1 MSSISIVIPV
11 YNSEKYLKRCIK
23 SVLKQTYMQF
33 ELILVNDGS
42 TDKSLEICNEY
53 KKRDNRIKVINKQ
66 NEGSIKARKA
76 GIESATSDYITFID
90 SDDWIHSKTLENID
104 KRIKEDNPEVLVYNM
119 YKTLG
124 KFKFIKKKFNTLYFD
139 KKDIYEGRDIKDEL
153 VVAYLT
159 GHPFSSGLCGK
170 VYKKKILLDNGKY
183 LKNIKFLG
191 DDLYYN
197 LEIFLKIKK
206 VSMINKPLYYY
217 RTGGYT
223 SKFMPYL
230 FDDSIN
236 GYRIQKKVINQY
248 FKHDIERR
256 YNGISIMLLNT
267 FKTCLY
273 NIFLSDL
280 DNYEI
285 QNKILEYT
293 SNNELLE
300 ATKNYGAIRYFDKQY
315 LEAINTSNYK
325 YLMNMGKEIY
335 DKSKI
340 KRIML
345 KYLT

>member
-1 MSSISIVIPV
+1 
-11 YNSEKYLKRCIK
+11 
-23 SVLKQTYMQF
+23 
-33 ELILVNDGS
+33 
-42 TDKSLEICNEY
+42 
-53 KKRDNRIKVINKQ
+53 
-66 NEGSIKARKA
+66 
-76 GIESATSDYITFID
+76 
-90 SDDWIHSKTLENID
+90 
-104 KRIKEDNPEVLVYNM
+104 
-119 YKTLG
+119 
-124 KFKFIKKKFNTLYFD
+124 
-139 KKDIYEGRDIKDEL
+139 
-153 VVAYLT
+153 
-159 GHPFSSGLCGK
+159 
-170 VYKKKILLDNGKY
+170 
-183 LKNIKFLG
+183 
-191 DDLYYN
+191 
-197 LEIFLKIKK
+197 
-206 VSMINKPLYYY
+206 MINKPLYYY

-293 SNNELLE
+293 SNNDLLE